1 MAGLNVPRVAH
12 RFVAVDGVRVFYREA
27 GPPDAP
33 TMLLLHGF
41 PSASHQFRRL
51 IDALGG
57 RYRLIAPDYP
67 GFGHSDAPAAASV
80 GGPFAYTFDR
90 LADVI
95 EGFCARLGLDRFV
108 MYVFDFGAP
117 VGFRAARRS
126 RSTWPS
132 TTIPT
137 SHSTRAGRRGCAS
150 TPRRRSSPGAVAT
163 PSFRSPAPVPICAT
177 YPTPSC
183 TCSTPAT
190 SRWRRT
196 SPRSPH

>member
-57 RYRLIAPDYP
+57 RP
-67 GFGHSDAPAAASV
+67 GFGHSDAPAASSV

-95 EGFCARLGLDRFV
+95 EGFCAWLGLDRFV

-126 RSTWPS
+126 RST
-132 TTIPT
+132 
-137 SHSTRAGRRGCAS
+137 
-150 TPRRRSSPGAVAT
+150 
-163 PSFRSPAPVPICAT
+163 
-177 YPTPSC
+177 
-183 TCSTPAT
+183 
-190 SRWRRT
+190 
-196 SPRSPH
+196 